1 MIKNLQYLHIIV
13 FTLSILVLAG
23 LTCEA
28 SAHPVIIDSS
38 PKQFQSLDSAPSEA
52 SIFFSEPIVLKFSQI
67 SVLDSG
73 GDRVDRGTPSNV
85 NGDLASLS
93 IPLNENLT
101 SGTYTVVTKV
111 LSAVDGHVVDSS
123 VVFNIGKGGVTFDQ
137 GNITSKN
144 VLDLLSIENALAN
157 IFGYVG
163 HVVLIGAPLI
173 FLWITI
179 PIRNFKWILET
190 LKLDIFTVKRKLLIL
205 SIISALLVIF
215 SIILLMFFQAISI
228 GGTIG
233 DVISTEFGTM
243 VLVRLILSTILLV
256 SLVFLYRKNKKQ
268 SDLNTRNIAYIMIF
282 GLILLFTH
290 SLISH
295 AAALDN
301 FVPIL
306 VDYFHIILAS
316 IWIGG
321 LIFLGFILVPTLSCS
336 SIKVEELKVK
346 LISIIIPRFSRIILP
361 TIALTIITGPSL
373 LYSLEN
379 NFPIILSSLYGKI
392 LICKLILASIMIAL
406 GSYHQFVTQKKI
418 NTVLVKTVGGVD
430 PIPVN
435 SLILNKFSSSLKIE
449 SCIGILLLFTV
460 SLMANM
466 VLPSGEFSS
475 LQLSNYDENIYNTRS
490 PVQDSNIFSTTL
502 YSNDQKIS
510 ITLDPARLG
519 ENKIS
524 ASFAASD
531 GKIDTN
537 IEAATVRLVQLEK
550 GIGPIQVEMNKD
562 SNGVFSGNIPFSTL
576 GLWNVELQGKTSKT
590 GIPNTVSSFNI
601 NIKPKLNDLKFN
613 VTEYKFPVDT
623 LPLYPVYHPQ
633 SNSIWVGDTKPGSGQ
648 LWEFHLDT
656 KTFTKHRINGTNLIT
671 LSVFDPHDNNI
682 LWFID
687 PTSNM
692 IGKYDIVTRQYTN
705 IEIPEE
711 GIISGIAID
720 DNQNLWLSNI
730 ENNSILKYDLKNNK
744 FESLIIP
751 TNDSRPLSLL
761 FDQDNENIWF
771 VESAGKI
778 GKIDTRTNNIT
789 EYAND
794 ISSDGKVMS
803 EPTFLFLDPLT
814 SNLFISD
821 HKDNTVLHFNSF
833 LETFTKYKLTDINGL
848 AFGIASDKYD
858 NLWIAQHVSDTLAV
872 LEPETGET
880 MNINIPK
887 KGSFVQYVI
896 SDSDGEIWF
905 AEQRGNALGKI
916 TTTFNPSNIQ
926 STTDVKT
933 LSIKSDKNK
942 DKTLTNIFGIDIS
955 KVRFGDVFGPLI
967 VIGLILTTLLF
978 IKNEKRLRDS
988 LLEMDRYQDITNK
1001 LRKSEK

>member
-1 MIKNLQYLHIIV
+1 
-13 FTLSILVLAG
+13 
-23 LTCEA
+23 
-28 SAHPVIIDSS
+28 
-38 PKQFQSLDSAPSEA
+38 
-52 SIFFSEPIVLKFSQI
+52 
-67 SVLDSG
+67 
-73 GDRVDRGTPSNV
+73 
-85 NGDLASLS
+85 
-93 IPLNENLT
+93 
-101 SGTYTVVTKV
+101 
-111 LSAVDGHVVDSS
+111 VVDNS

-144 VLDLLSIENALAN
+144 LLDLLSIENSLAN
-157 IFGYVG
+157 ISGYVG

-173 FLWITI
+173 FLWITR
-179 PIRNFKWILET
+179 PIKKFKWLLET
-190 LKLDIFTVKRKLLIL
+190 LQLDIFTVKRKLLIL
-205 SIISALLVIF
+205 SIISASLVIF
-215 SIILLMFFQAISI
+215 SIILLMIFQAISI

-243 VLVRLILSTILLV
+243 VLVRLILSTILLTF
-256 SLVFLYRKNKKQ
+256 LVFLYRKNKKQ
-268 SDLNTRNIAYIMIF
+268 SDSNTRNIAYIMIF
-282 GLILLFTH
+282 GFILLFTH

-295 AAALDN
+295 AAALNN
-301 FVPIL
+301 FVPLL

-321 LIFLGFILVPTLSCS
+321 LIFLSFILVPTLSS
-336 SIKVEELKVK
+336 VNFEELKIK

-379 NFPIILSSLYGKI
+379 NFPIIFSSLYGKI
-392 LICKLILASIMIAL
+392 LICKIILASIMIAL

-418 NTVLVKTVGGVD
+418 NIVLMKSVGGVD

-435 SLILNKFSSSLKIE
+435 YLILNKFSSSLKIE

-475 LQLSNYDENIYNTRS
+475 LQLANYDENIYNTGF
-490 PVQDSNIFSTTL
+490 PVQDSNVFSSTL

-510 ITLDPARLG
+510 VTLDPARLG

-524 ASFAASD
+524 ASFVTSD
-531 GKIDTN
+531 GKVDTN
-537 IEAATVRLVQLEK
+537 IEAATVKLFQLVK

-562 SNGVFSGNIPFSTL
+562 SNSVFSGNIPFSTL
-576 GLWNVELQGKTSKT
+576 GLWNVELQGKTSKA

-601 NIKPKLNDLKFN
+601 DIKPKLKDLKFN

-687 PTSNM
+687 PTSNI
-692 IGKYDIVTRQYTN
+692 IGKYDVVTRQYTA

-730 ENNSILKYDLKNNK
+730 QNNSILKYDSKNNK

-751 TNDSRPLSLL
+751 TKDSRPLSLL

-771 VESAGKI
+771 VESTGKL
-778 GKIDTRTNNIT
+778 GKIDTRTNKIT
-789 EYAND
+789 EYPND
-794 ISSDGKVMS
+794 ISSDVKVMS

-821 HKDNTVLHFNSF
+821 HKNNMILHFNSF
-833 LETFTKYKLTDINGL
+833 LETFTKYKLTDVNGL
-848 AFGIASDKYD
+848 AFGIASDKYN

-887 KGSFVQYVI
+887 KGSFIQYVI

-916 TTTFNPSNIQ
+916 TTTFNPSNVQ
-926 STTDVKT
+926 STTDENT

-942 DKTLTNIFGIDIS
+942 DKRLTNIFGIDIS
-955 KVRFGDVFGPLI
+955 EVRFGDVFGPLI

-988 LLEMDRYQDITNK
+988 LHELDKYKDITYK
-1001 LRKSEK
+1001 PRKSEK

>member
-1 MIKNLQYLHIIV
+1 LIKNLQYLHIIV

-28 SAHPVIIDSS
+28 SAHPVIIDSN
-38 PKQFQSLDSAPSEA
+38 PKQFQSLDSAPNDA
-52 SIFFSEPIVLKFSQI
+52 SVFFSEPIVLKFSQI

-73 GDRVDRGTPSNV
+73 GNRVDRGTPSNV
-85 NGDLASLS
+85 NDDLASLS

-111 LSAVDGHVVDSS
+111 LSAVDGHVVDNS
-123 VVFNIGKGGVTFDQ
+123 VVFNIGKGGVIFDQ

-144 VLDLLSIENALAN
+144 LLDLLSIENSLAN
-157 IFGYVG
+157 ICGYVG

-173 FLWITI
+173 FLWITR
-179 PIRNFKWILET
+179 PIKKFKWLLET
-190 LKLDIFTVKRKLLIL
+190 LQLDIFTVKRKLLIL
-205 SIISALLVIF
+205 CIISASLVIF
-215 SIILLMFFQAISI
+215 SIILLMIFQAISI

-243 VLVRLILSTILLV
+243 VLLRLILSTILLTF
-256 SLVFLYRKNKKQ
+256 LVFLYRKNKKQ
-268 SDLNTRNIAYIMIF
+268 SDSNTRNIAYIMIF
-282 GLILLFTH
+282 GFILLFTH

-301 FVPIL
+301 FVPLL

-321 LIFLGFILVPTLSCS
+321 LIFLSFILVPTLS
-336 SIKVEELKVK
+336 SINFEELKIK

-379 NFPIILSSLYGKI
+379 NFPIIFSSLYGKI
-392 LICKLILASIMIAL
+392 LICKIILASIMIAL

-418 NTVLVKTVGGVD
+418 NTVLMKSVGGVD

-490 PVQDSNIFSTTL
+490 PVEDTDIFSSTL

-510 ITLDPARLG
+510 VTLDPARLG

-524 ASFAASD
+524 ASFATSD
-531 GKIDTN
+531 GKVDTN
-537 IEAATVRLVQLEK
+537 IEATTVKLFQLEK

-576 GLWNVELQGKTSKT
+576 GLWNVELQGKTSKA
-590 GIPNTVSSFNI
+590 GIPNTVTSFNI
-601 NIKPKLNDLKFN
+601 DIKPKLNDLKFN

-671 LSVFDPHDNNI
+671 LSVFDPHDNKI

-692 IGKYDIVTRQYTN
+692 IGKYDIVTRQYTD

-730 ENNSILKYDLKNNK
+730 QNNSILKYDSKNNK

-751 TNDSRPLSLL
+751 TKDSRPLSLL

-771 VESAGKI
+771 VESAGKL

-789 EYAND
+789 EYPND
-794 ISSDGKVMS
+794 MSSDVKVMS

-821 HKDNTVLHFNSF
+821 HKNNMILHFNSF
-833 LETFTKYKLTDINGL
+833 LETFTKYKLTDVNGL
-848 AFGIASDKYD
+848 AFGIASDKYN

-887 KGSFVQYVI
+887 KGSFIQYVI

-916 TTTFNPSNIQ
+916 TTTFNPSNVQ
-926 STTDVKT
+926 STTDEKT

-942 DKTLTNIFGIDIS
+942 DKRLTNIFGIDIS

-988 LLEMDRYQDITNK
+988 LHELDRYKDITYK
-1001 LRKSEK
+1001 PRKSEK

>member
-13 FTLSILVLAG
+13 FTLSIMVLAG

-28 SAHPVIIDSS
+28 SAHPVIIDSN
-38 PKQFQSLDSAPSEA
+38 PKQFQSLDSAPNDA
-52 SIFFSEPIVLKFSQI
+52 SVFFSEPIVLKFSQI

-73 GDRVDRGTPSNV
+73 GNRVDSGTPSNV

-111 LSAVDGHVVDSS
+111 LSAVDGHVVDNS

-144 VLDLLSIENALAN
+144 LLDLLSIENSLAN
-157 IFGYVG
+157 ILGYVG

-173 FLWITI
+173 FLWITR
-179 PIRNFKWILET
+179 PIKKFKWLIET
-190 LKLDIFTVKRKLLIL
+190 LQLDIFTVKRKLLIL
-205 SIISALLVIF
+205 CIISASLVIF
-215 SIILLMFFQAISI
+215 SIILLMLFQAISI
-228 GGTIG
+228 GGTIA

-243 VLVRLILSTILLV
+243 VLVRLILSTILLAF
-256 SLVFLYRKNKKQ
+256 LVFLYRKNKKQ
-268 SDLNTRNIAYIMIF
+268 SDLNTRNITYIMIF
-282 GLILLFTH
+282 GFILLFTH

-301 FVPIL
+301 FVPLL

-321 LIFLGFILVPTLSCS
+321 LIFLSFILVPTLSS
-336 SIKVEELKVK
+336 VNFEELKIK

-361 TIALTIITGPSL
+361 TIALTVITGPSL

-392 LICKLILASIMIAL
+392 LICKIILASIMIAL

-418 NTVLVKTVGGVD
+418 NTVLVKSVGGVD

-490 PVQDSNIFSTTL
+490 TVQDSNVFLSTL

-510 ITLDPARLG
+510 VTLDPARLG
-519 ENKIS
+519 ENRLS
-524 ASFAASD
+524 ASFATSD
-531 GKIDTN
+531 GKVDTN
-537 IEAATVRLVQLEK
+537 IEAATVKLFQLEK

-576 GLWNVELQGKTSKT
+576 GLWNVELQGKTSKA

-601 NIKPKLNDLKFN
+601 DIKPKLNDLKFN

-692 IGKYDIVTRQYTN
+692 IGKYDIVTRQYIS

-711 GIISGIAID
+711 GVISGIAID

-730 ENNSILKYDLKNNK
+730 QNNSILKYDSKNNK

-751 TNDSRPLSLL
+751 TKDSRPLNLL
-761 FDQDNENIWF
+761 FDKDNESIWF
-771 VESAGKI
+771 VESAGKL
-778 GKIDTRTNNIT
+778 GKIDARTNNIT
-789 EYAND
+789 EYPYD
-794 ISSDGKVMS
+794 MSSDVKVMS

-821 HKDNTVLHFNSF
+821 HKNNMILHFNSF
-833 LETFTKYKLTDINGL
+833 LETFTKYKLTDVNGL

-880 MNINIPK
+880 MNVNIPK
-887 KGSFVQYVI
+887 KGSFAQYVI

-916 TTTFNPSNIQ
+916 TTTFNPSNVQ
-926 STTDVKT
+926 STTDEKT

-942 DKTLTNIFGIDIS
+942 DKRLTNIFGIDIS

-978 IKNEKRLRDS
+978 IKNEKRLGDS
-988 LLEMDRYQDITNK
+988 LHELDRYKDIIYK
-1001 LRKSEK
+1001 PRKTEK